1 MNCNKLLAI
10 LINYHHNFR
19 ILHWKVTGCHFDE
32 YHELCA
38 NYYETLQEHVDLIAE
53 IGIIYNEQPL
63 GLVEAFELLKK
74 DSDNYKIIDPKDNYD
89 EEDIIENIDIMFKD
103 IMKAIESLLE
113 ESKIDKNL
121 GARSKLEGM
130 YEFYD
135 TECNY
140 KNKRRK
146 K

>member
-113 ESKIDKNL
+113 ESKIDKNP

>member
-38 NYYETLQEHVDLIAE
+38 NYYETLQEHIDLIAE

-121 GARSKLEGM
+121 GVRSKLEGM

>member
-113 ESKIDKNL
+113 ESKIDKNP
-121 GARSKLEGM
+121 GVRSKLEGM

>member
-1 MNCNKLLAI
+1 MNCRKLLAI

-19 ILHWKVTGCHFDE
+19 ILHWKVTGCHFEE

-38 NYYETLQEHVDLIAE
+38 NYYDTIQEHVDLIAE
-53 IGIIYNEQPL
+53 IGLSYDEQPL

-74 DSDNYKIIDPKDNYD
+74 DSDNYKIIDPEDDYD

-103 IMKAIESLLE
+103 IMKAISSLLE
-113 ESKIDKNL
+113 VSKIDKNP
-121 GARSKLEGM
+121 GARSKLESM

>member
-1 MNCNKLLAI
+1 MNCAKLLAI

-19 ILHWKVTGCHFDE
+19 ILHWKVVGYHFEE
-32 YHELCA
+32 YHEICA
-38 NYYETLQEHVDLIAE
+38 TYYDIMQQHIDLIAE
-53 IGIIYNEQPL
+53 IGLSYDEQPL
-63 GLVEAFELLKK
+63 GLVEAFEILKK
-74 DSDNYKIIDPKDNYD
+74 DSENYKIIDPQDDYN
-89 EEDIIENIDIMFKD
+89 ESDIIDNVDIMFKD
-103 IMKAIESLLE
+103 IMKALDELL
-113 ESKIDKNL
+113 KVPRINKNP
-121 GARSKLEGM
+121 GVRSKLEGM

>member
-53 IGIIYNEQPL
+53 IGINYNEQPL

>member
-53 IGIIYNEQPL
+53 IGITYNEQPL

-113 ESKIDKNL
+113 ESKIDKNP
-121 GARSKLEGM
+121 GVRSKLEGM